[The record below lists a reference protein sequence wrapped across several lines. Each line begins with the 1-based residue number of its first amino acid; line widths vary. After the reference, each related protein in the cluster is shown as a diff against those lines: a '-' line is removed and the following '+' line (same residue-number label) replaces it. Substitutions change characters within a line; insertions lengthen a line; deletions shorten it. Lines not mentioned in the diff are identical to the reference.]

1 MTDTL
6 TDTASGTGPE
16 PGYPIDRSPHCPF
29 SPPAGLREL
38 QATAPLRKVR
48 LWDDSDAWLVTRY
61 EELRAL
67 AGDPR
72 ISSDILHPGYPQV
85 SQGSLERARRQTS
98 FIVMD
103 DPTHARLRR
112 LVTAP
117 FTVRRIQAMR
127 PAIQQLVDE
136 LIDTMLAGPCPA
148 DLVREFALPLPSLVI
163 CRLLGVPYADHAF
176 FQRNSAAL
184 LNRNSAARATEAQR
198 ILMDYLDG
206 LVGEKLAR
214 PADDL
219 LSVLATGQVGP
230 GLLERRDLAA
240 IAMLLLVAGHET
252 TANMIALGTLALLRH
267 PEQLAALRATDDP
280 ARVAAAVEEL
290 LRHLTIVQ
298 TGLRRVALE
307 DIDLGG
313 QLIRAGEAVILAID
327 AANHDAAVFAEPD
340 TLDLG
345 RDARHHVAFG
355 YGVHQCLGQQL
366 ARVELQVVYSTLY
379 RRIPTLR
386 LAADPAALPYKH
398 DSIVY
403 GVHELPVAW

>member
-6 TDTASGTGPE
+6 TDTSGDTGPE
-16 PGYPIDRSPHCPF
+16 PAYPIDRSPRCPF

-38 QATAPLRKVR
+38 QSTAPLRKVQ
-48 LWDDSDAWLVTRY
+48 LWDGSGAWLVTRY

-67 AGDPR
+67 AQDPR
-72 ISSDILHPGYPQV
+72 ISSDILRPGYPHV
-85 SQGSLERARRQTS
+85 GVGSLERARRQTL
-98 FIVMD
+98 FISMD
-103 DPTHARLRR
+103 DPAHARLRR

-117 FTVRRIQAMR
+117 FAVKRIQAMR
-127 PAIQQLVDE
+127 PEIQRLVDE

-148 DLVREFALPLPSLVI
+148 NLVREFALPLPSLVI

-184 LNRNSAARATEAQR
+184 LNRNSADQATEAQR
-198 ILMDYLDG
+198 VLMDYLDQ

-219 LSVLATGQVGP
+219 LSALATGQVAA
-230 GLLERRDLAA
+230 GLLERRELTA
-240 IAMLLLVAGHET
+240 IAILLLVAGHET
-252 TANMIALGTLALLRH
+252 TANMISLGTLALLRH
-267 PEQLAALRATDDP
+267 PDQLDALRATDDP

-298 TGLRRVALE
+298 SGLRRVALE
-307 DIDLGG
+307 DIEIGDRV
-313 QLIRAGEAVILAID
+313 IRAGEAVILAID
-327 AANHDAAVFAEPD
+327 AANHDAAVFSEPD
-340 TLDLG
+340 RLDLG

-379 RRIPTLR
+379 RRVPTLR
-386 LAADPAALPYKH
+386 LAADPTELPYKH

>member
-6 TDTASGTGPE
+6 TDTASGTGRE

-29 SPPAGLREL
+29 SPPAGLRAL

-48 LWDDSDAWLVTRY
+48 LWDGSGAWLVTRY
-61 EELRAL
+61 AELRTL
-67 AGDPR
+67 AADPR
-72 ISSDILHPGYPQV
+72 ISSDILRPGYPHV
-85 SQGSLERARRQTS
+85 SLGSLERARRQTS

-103 DPTHARLRR
+103 DPAHARLRR

-117 FTVRRIQAMR
+117 FTVRRIQALR
-127 PAIQQLVDE
+127 PAVQELVDE
-136 LIDTMLAGPCPA
+136 LIDTLLAGPCPT

-176 FQRNSAAL
+176 FQRHSAAL
-184 LNRNSAARATEAQR
+184 LNRDSAERATEAQR
-198 ILMDYLDG
+198 ILTDYLDG
-206 LVGEKLAR
+206 LVAEKLVR

-219 LSVLATGQVGP
+219 LSVLATEQVAP
-230 GLLERRDLAA
+230 GLLERRDLTA

-267 PEQLAALRATDDP
+267 PDQLDALRATDDP
-280 ARVAAAVEEL
+280 ARVAGAVEEL

-298 TGLRRVALE
+298 TGLRRVALA
-307 DIDLGG
+307 DIEIAG
-313 QLIRAGEAVILAID
+313 QVIRAGEAVILAID
-327 AANHDAAVFAEPD
+327 AANHDATAFTEPD
-340 TLDLG
+340 RLDLG
-345 RDARHHVAFG
+345 RDARRHVAFG

-366 ARVELQVVYSTLY
+366 ARMELQVVYSTLY
-379 RRIPTLR
+379 RRVPTLR
-386 LAADPAALPYKH
+386 LAADPAGLPYKH

>member
-6 TDTASGTGPE
+6 TDTASDTGPE
-16 PGYPIDRSPHCPF
+16 PGYPIDRSPRCPF

-48 LWDDSDAWLVTRY
+48 LWNGSAAWLVTRY

-72 ISSDILHPGYPQV
+72 ISSDILRPGFPQV
-85 SQGSLERARRQTS
+85 SLGSLERARRQTS
-98 FIVMD
+98 FLVMD
-103 DPTHARLRR
+103 DPAHARLRR
-112 LVTAP
+112 MVTGP
-117 FTVRRIQAMR
+117 FAVKRIQAMR
-127 PAIQQLVDE
+127 PEIQRLVDE
-136 LIDTMLAGPCPA
+136 LIDTMLAGPSPA

-163 CRLLGVPYADHAF
+163 CHLLGVPYADHAF

-184 LNRNSAARATEAQR
+184 LNRNSADRATEAQR
-198 ILMDYLDG
+198 ILTDYLDG
-206 LVGEKLAR
+206 LIGEKLAR

-219 LSVLATGQVGP
+219 LSALATEQVAT
-230 GLLERRDLAA
+230 GLLERRDLTA
-240 IAMLLLVAGHET
+240 IAILLLVAGHET

-267 PEQLAALRATDDP
+267 PDQLDALRATDDP
-280 ARVAAAVEEL
+280 ARIAAAVEEL
-290 LRHLTIVQ
+290 LRQLTVVQ

-307 DIDLGG
+307 DIEIGD
-313 QLIRAGEAVILAID
+313 QMIRAGEAVILAID
-327 AANHDAAVFAEPD
+327 AANHDAAVFSEPD
-340 TLDLG
+340 RLDLG

-366 ARVELQVVYSTLY
+366 ARVELQVVYGTLY
-379 RRIPTLR
+379 RRVPTLR
-386 LAADPAALPYKH
+386 LAGDPAELPYKH